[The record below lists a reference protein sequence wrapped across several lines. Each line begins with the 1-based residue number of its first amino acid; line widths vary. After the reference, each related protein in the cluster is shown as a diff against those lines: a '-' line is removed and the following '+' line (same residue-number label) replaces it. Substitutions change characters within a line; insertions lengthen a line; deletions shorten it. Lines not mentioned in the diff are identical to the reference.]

1 MDPGLAWEAIFGVVL
16 FFVFLAAGLEILW
29 SFVLAGAIIYML
41 VGFGIGDIPRIV
53 YHNIDKEVLMAVAYF
68 ILAGGLTG
76 EGGIADKLVVWV
88 NDLIGWIRGGL
99 AASVPCWWAGWR
111 SMDTTARIQW
121 VSYAPPVSWAF

>member
-1 MDPGLAWEAIFGVVL
+1 MDLGLAWEAIFGVVL
-16 FFVFLAAGLEILW
+16 FFVFLTAGLEILW

-88 NDLIGWIRGGL
+88 NDLIGWCYYWLWSYINSRPRSLAGGQDGE
-99 AASVPCWWAGWR
+99 VW
-111 SMDTTARIQW
+111 I
-121 VSYAPPVSWAF
+121 